1 MKCSSQAIA
10 QGLLE
15 KHDWYGALQEE
26 HAYQKASSGE
36 RDCDMSII
44 RGQDYVIGLGK
55 AQTFVQGEARA
66 LIWARNQKAYKVY
79 ALLGVVDALIKQNS
93 EK

>member
-1 MKCSSQAIA
+1 
-10 QGLLE
+10 
-15 KHDWYGALQEE
+15 
-26 HAYQKASSGE
+26 
-36 RDCDMSII
+36 MSII